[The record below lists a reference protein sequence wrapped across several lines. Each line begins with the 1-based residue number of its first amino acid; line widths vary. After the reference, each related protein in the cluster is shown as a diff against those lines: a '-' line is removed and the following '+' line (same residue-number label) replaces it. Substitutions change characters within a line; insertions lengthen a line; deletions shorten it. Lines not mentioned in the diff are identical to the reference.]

1 MRNFDPA
8 TLTALGQRAA
18 SMRFFIRFDLP
29 EGTFGF
35 WSGIEPYVFE
45 GVNYVGSGQ
54 LITIDEVNG
63 AIDPSVQPLT
73 VRLTSIPNSALT
85 PDVLGS
91 IFSYAWHQAPAT
103 LHQGYFNPQTGA
115 TIMIERITRRRIDTI
130 EMVEA
135 VGGSAQLVATLQP
148 INFDNPGRGFMLYGD
163 GDQRLIDSNDGFFS
177 FAATAG
183 EQTINWGRLPDATTT
198 QGVGAPGSQAR

>member
-1 MRNFDPA
+1 MKSFDPA
-8 TLTALGQRAA
+8 TLAALGERAA
-18 SMRFFIRFDLP
+18 SMRFFIRLDLP

-45 GVNYVGSGQ
+45 GVTYVGSGQ
-54 LITIDEVNG
+54 LITVDEVSG
-63 AIDPSVQPLT
+63 AVDPSVQPLT

-85 PDVLGS
+85 PDVLGH
-91 IFSYAWHQAPAT
+91 IFEYDWHQAPAT

-130 EMVEA
+130 EMVET
-135 VGGSAQLVATLQP
+135 VGGTAQLVATLQP
-148 INFDNPGRGFMLYGD
+148 INFDNPGRGFMVYGD
-163 GDQRLIDSNDGFFS
+163 GDQRLIESSDGFFA

-183 EQTINWGRLPDATTT
+183 EQMIDWGRTPDPT
-198 QGVGAPGSQAR
+198 QGVAGAGVAR